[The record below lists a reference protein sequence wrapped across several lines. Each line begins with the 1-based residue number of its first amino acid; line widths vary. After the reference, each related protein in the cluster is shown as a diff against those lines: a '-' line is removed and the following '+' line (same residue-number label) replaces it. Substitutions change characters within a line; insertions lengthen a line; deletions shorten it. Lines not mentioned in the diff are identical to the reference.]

1 MLSLNLK
8 SPDYNLM
15 EKTLNNL
22 KEHSL
27 SWPFREPVNLDEVPD
42 YLEFIKNPM
51 GACHTLSCMA
61 PVADPY

>member
-22 KEHSL
+22 KGHSS

-42 YLEFIKNPM
+42 YLEFIKSPM
-51 GACHTLSCMA
+51 GA
-61 PVADPY
+61 